1 MLIAASFIDMSSPST
16 KWLLLLFAL
25 AVIYLTMIRPGLKKK
40 KDPLART
47 PGITNLARQK
57 NVERQMQTLLVEL
70 SEMARQITAQLDTRA
85 AKLQALIAEA
95 DEKIAMLNN
104 APGQSPRANFDS
116 FKADAVVPAAQ
127 TVETDPA
134 VENRNRQVYALAD
147 DGQNAAEIA
156 ATLDQPRGEIEL
168 ILALRSRS

>member
-1 MLIAASFIDMSSPST
+1 MLIAASLIDISSPST

-40 KDPLART
+40 KDPLTRM
-47 PGITNLARQK
+47 PGLTNLARQK
-57 NVERQMQTLLVEL
+57 NVERQMQALLVEL

-95 DEKIAMLNN
+95 DEKIAELNN
-104 APGQSPRANFDS
+104 APGRSPRANFDS
-116 FKADAVVPAAQ
+116 FKADAG
-127 TVETDPA
+127 TPA
-134 VENRNRQVYALAD
+134 VEPVEPGPTADTRYQQIYALAD

-156 ATLDQPRGEIEL
+156 TTLDRPRGEIEL